1 MWYQRV
7 GKQVR
12 AQGIGGGV
20 IPKSL
25 ATQGQTEEV
34 DPTSKS
40 FWNVLVDSP
49 DHIGSFKG
57 SPNVTDG
64 DGINDSPINE
74 GPATQADEMR
84 RLSPH
89 HTDPEE
95 TTWEERLQ
103 SVRHQNVNNPNS
115 PDAYTNMQQAEA
127 GQGEMAV
134 KGMPQYNQ
142 GKSAE
147 IFDNDNKSSIQS
159 FAR

>member
-7 GKQVR
+7 GKQVQ

-20 IPKSL
+20 IPKSQ
-25 ATQGQTEEV
+25 APQGQATTQ
-34 DPTSKS
+34 PTDQN
-40 FWNVLVDSP
+40 FWNVLVESP
-49 DHIGSFKG
+49 DHVGSFKG
-57 SPNVTDG
+57 SPNITTD
-64 DGINDSPINE
+64 DDAPINE

-89 HTDPEE
+89 HTNPEE

-115 PDAYTNMQQAEA
+115 PVDSNMQQAEA
-127 GQGEMAV
+127 GQGEMV
-134 KGMPQYNQ
+134 IKGIPQYNQ
-142 GKSAE
+142 GKSSE
-147 IFDNDNKSSIQS
+147 VFDNDNKSSIQS